1 LPVCFF
7 LELSPSEV
15 RKINI
20 YEKHYRRYL
29 FERSR
34 RNRLAK
40 QQRGTTRKARDR
52 WRAKNWYKVLAPDM
66 FGGTEMAETLTDEPS
81 KLIGRSLP
89 ISLMDL
95 TGDFS
100 KQHIKIKFRITTVRG
115 DEALTVFTGHSLTSD
130 YIRRLTRRKHSK
142 MDGVYDVQTKD
153 GYIIRIKPMAITE
166 KRIQSSQ
173 ERILRKIT
181 GDTIENFASTA
192 TLSELVKAIISG
204 ELAKNIFKKC
214 KPIYPIKRVEVS
226 KSQILKRVE
235 GEEEIPGIF
244 DKPEEEL
251 EVVEKP
257 EEGADETPEIP
268 AEDAVEE
275 PTEEV
280 PE

>member
-1 LPVCFF
+1 
-7 LELSPSEV
+7 
-15 RKINI
+15 
-20 YEKHYRRYL
+20 
-29 FERSR
+29 
-34 RNRLAK
+34 LAK
-40 QQRGTTRKARDR
+40 QQRGATRKARDK
-52 WRAKNWYKVLAPDM
+52 WKSKTWYKVMAPDM
-66 FGGTEMAETLTDEPS
+66 FGGTEMAETLADEPS
-81 KLIGRSLP
+81 KLIGRSIP

-100 KQHIKIKFRITTVRG
+100 KQHIKIKFRITNVRG
-115 DEALTVFTGHSLTSD
+115 DEALTIFTGHSLTSD

-153 GYIIRIKPMAITE
+153 GYIVRIKPMAITE

-181 GDTIENFASTA
+181 GDTIGDFARSS

-235 GEEEIPGIF
+235 GEEEIPLIEEVTE
-244 DKPEEEL
+244 DEEE
-251 EVVEKP
+251 EETP
-257 EEGADETPEIP
+257 AEGAEVT
-268 AEDAVEE
+268 EE
-275 PTEEV
+275 PSEEVTEEKI
-280 PE
+280 EEEATGE